1 MLLQAKAL
9 WENRSL
15 IAQFAPNEQ
24 LCSLRVS
31 ANFHCKSFLFPRKL
45 SHLIQSFGSELVRY
59 GVNHNLLGFQNVLFS
74 LRCNALVVRCAVTG
88 YGACGGR
95 CYDYLRDYFEDN
107 SVSATFASWSL
118 C

>member
-1 MLLQAKAL
+1 MC
-9 WENRSL
+9 
-15 IAQFAPNEQ
+15 F
-24 LCSLRVS
+24 
-31 ANFHCKSFLFPRKL
+31 
-45 SHLIQSFGSELVRY
+45 
-59 GVNHNLLGFQNVLFS
+59 FS
-74 LRCNALVVRCAVTG
+74 LYCNTLVVRCAVTG